1 MVKLQRWQW
10 VVLVAPIVLVVSFLI
25 VSAATQIHAWGLSWI
40 WAIVGL
46 VFVGWRWLL
55 VKWTKPML
63 NEVEAAMTELADA
76 MPEGL
81 GDLGNNGDDRSNSK
95 TVRAEAQLA
104 RVLNQAQE
112 DVPIWAD
119 WQQFWQRCLE
129 LISAIAAIYAPDA
142 KQPLLNIY
150 VPQAYSLMR
159 GTIDD
164 LDQWM
169 EKLGPVLNRLTIA
182 QAYEGY
188 EMYQKL
194 AESSR
199 TVWQLWQWARW
210 IINPAAA
217 VTRTATKGLTTRANQ
232 ELIGNLSQ
240 LLREAVLRNLAQQ
253 AIALYSPIQPQPT
266 LRTER
271 SRSPNPTESQP
282 TSGVE
287 QTRLPRVG
295 KSPNPTEST
304 TPKLQTQSLRE
315 TLQQAQPAALVE
327 AKPLNLLLLGR
338 TGAGKSSVINTL
350 FKAPKAIVDAL
361 PSTDQ
366 IQNYQWETA
375 LGDRLQIWD
384 TPGYE
389 QVNGSAF
396 ASEVLTHA
404 KTCDALLLV
413 TPALDPAL
421 QMDLD
426 FLQSLPKLPT
436 LVIVSQVDRLRPIRE
451 WEPPYDW
458 RSGTRSKEKSIR
470 EALDYRATLFPT
482 DCKVLPLV
490 TWSQTLSQAKDN
502 DRSAWG
508 LDELSLALMDV
519 LPSAQRDRMARF
531 LASQEAQTRAA
542 AEIIDRYCF
551 QMTTTQGLT
560 ALLKTPILNF
570 ISNITTG
577 SSALGAL
584 LATQVPLEHLPLVLG
599 KLQMAYELFVLLRPE
614 AAGNILAFDLRPMVE
629 PLLDVSG
636 APDSNAWSF
645 GQAIVEY
652 WVSGKFPENKF

>member
-1 MVKLQRWQW
+1 MVKLQNWQW
-10 VVLVAPIVLVVSFLI
+10 VVLIGPIVGVVSFLLI
-25 VSAATQIHAWGLSWI
+25 SAAMQIHQWGLSWI

-63 NEVEAAMTELADA
+63 NEVEAAMAELADS
-76 MPEGL
+76 MPDALDGS
-81 GDLGNNGDDRSNSK
+81 DHRTDSK
-95 TVRAEAQLA
+95 TMRAEAQLL

-119 WQQFWQRCLE
+119 WQQFWTRCLE
-129 LISAIAAIYAPDA
+129 LISAIATIYAPDA

-150 VPQAYSLMR
+150 VPQAYTLMR

-169 EKLGPVLNRLTIA
+169 EKLGPVLNRLTIG

-210 IINPAAA
+210 VINPAAA
-217 VTRTATKGLTTRANQ
+217 ATRTATKGLTTRANQ

-240 LLREAVLRNLAQQ
+240 LLREAILRNLAQQ
-253 AIALYSPIQPQPT
+253 AIALYSPTVSI
-266 LRTER
+266 
-271 SRSPNPTESQP
+271 P
-282 TSGVE
+282 TSPPRGLSGAVP
-287 QTRLPRVG
+287 LPLAKARTQ
-295 KSPNPTEST
+295 PA
-304 TPKLQTQSLRE
+304 TPKPQTQSLRDAI
-315 TLQQAQPAALVE
+315 QQAQPAARIDT
-327 AKPLNLLLLGR
+327 APLNLLLIGR
-338 TGAGKSSVINTL
+338 TGAGKSSLINTL
-350 FKAPKAIVDAL
+350 FTSPKAIVDAL

-366 IQNYQWETA
+366 VQNYQWETP
-375 LGDRLQIWD
+375 LGDRLQLWD

-396 ASEVLTHA
+396 ADQVLTHA

-426 FLQSLPKLPT
+426 FLKSLPKLPT
-436 LVIVSQVDRLRPIRE
+436 IVIVTQVDRLRPIRE
-451 WEPPYDW
+451 WDPPYDW
-458 RSGTRSKEKSIR
+458 RSGSRPKETSIR
-470 EALDYRATLFPT
+470 EAIDYRAQLFPQ
-482 DCKVLPLV
+482 DDKVLPLV
-490 TWSQTLSQAKDN
+490 TWAKASDGSQS
-502 DRSAWG
+502 DRNAWG
-508 LDELSLALMDV
+508 VNELSLALLDI
-519 LPSAQRDRMARF
+519 LPPAQRDRMARF
-531 LASQEAQTRAA
+531 LNSQEAQTIAA
-542 AEIIDRYCF
+542 AQIIDRYCF

-570 ISNITTG
+570 LSNLTTG
-577 SSALGAL
+577 SPALGAL

-599 KLQMAYELFVLLRPE
+599 KVQMAYELFVLLKPE
-614 AAGNILAFDLRPMVE
+614 AAGNLLAFDLRPMVE
-629 PLLDVSG
+629 LLLEVSG
-636 APDSNAWSF
+636 PPDRNAWSF

-652 WVSGKFPENKF
+652 WISGTFPAISPEINPENKF

>member
-10 VVLVAPIVLVVSFLI
+10 VVLIAPIAFVVSFLL
-25 VSAATQIHAWGLSWI
+25 VSAAMQIHEWGLSWI

-55 VKWTKPML
+55 VKWTKPMI
-63 NEVEAAMTELADA
+63 NQVEAAMTELADA

-81 GDLGNNGDDRSNSK
+81 GDGDDRADSK
-95 TVRAEAQLA
+95 TMRAGAQLT

-112 DVPIWAD
+112 DLPIWAD
-119 WQQFWQRCLE
+119 WPQFWTRCLE

-150 VPQAYSLMR
+150 VPQAYTLMR

-164 LDQWM
+164 LEQWM
-169 EKLGPVLNRLTIA
+169 GKLAPVLNRLTVG

-188 EMYQKL
+188 QMYQKV

-210 IINPAAA
+210 VINPAAA
-217 VTRTATKGLTTRANQ
+217 ITRTATKGLTTRANQ

-253 AIALYSPIQPQPT
+253 AIALYNPT
-266 LRTER
+266 APAAVRLISGSTLTTTSESTTSESTTSRAER
-271 SRSPNPTESQP
+271 SRSPNPNQP
-282 TSGVE
+282 
-287 QTRLPRVG
+287 
-295 KSPNPTEST
+295 T
-304 TPKLQTQSLRE
+304 TPKPETQSLRE
-315 TLQQAQPAALVE
+315 AIQQAQPALLVE
-327 AKPLNLLLLGR
+327 TKPLNLLLLGR

-350 FKAPKAIVDAL
+350 FTSPKAIVDAL

-366 IQNYQWETA
+366 VQNYQWETP
-375 LGDRLQIWD
+375 LGDHKLQLWD

-396 ASEVLTHA
+396 ADQVLTHA

-426 FLQSLPKLPT
+426 FLKNLPKLPT
-436 LVIVSQVDRLRPIRE
+436 LVIVTQVDRLRPIRE

-458 RSGTRSKEKSIR
+458 RSGTRPKEKSIR
-470 EALDYRATLFPT
+470 EALDYRAALFPS
-482 DCKVLPLV
+482 DCKVLPV
-490 TWSQTLSQAKDN
+490 VNWSEN
-502 DRSAWG
+502 PDRNPWG
-508 LDELSLALMDV
+508 LDELALALMDI
-519 LPSAQRDRMARF
+519 LPPAQRDRMARF
-531 LASQEAQTRAA
+531 LTSQEAQTIAA
-542 AEIIDRYCF
+542 AQIINRYCF

-570 ISNITTG
+570 ISNLTTG
-577 SSALGAL
+577 SPALGAL

-599 KLQMAYELFVLLRPE
+599 KIQMAYELFVLLKPE
-614 AAGNILAFDLRPMVE
+614 AAGNLLAFDLRPMVE

-636 APDSNAWSF
+636 PPDRNAWSF
-645 GQAIVEY
+645 GQTIVEY
-652 WVSGKFPENKF
+652 WISGTFPK

>member
-1 MVKLQRWQW
+1 MVKLQNWQW
-10 VVLVAPIVLVVSFLI
+10 FVLIAPIVGVVSFLLI
-25 VSAATQIHAWGLSWI
+25 SAAMQIHQWGLSWI

-81 GDLGNNGDDRSNSK
+81 DSSSSRDSK
-95 TVRAEAQLA
+95 TIRAESQLM

-112 DVPIWAD
+112 DAPIWAD
-119 WQQFWQRCLE
+119 WPQFWTRCLE

-150 VPQAYSLMR
+150 VPQAYTLMR

-169 EKLGPVLNRLTIA
+169 EKLSPVLNRLTIG

-188 EMYQKL
+188 EMYQKV

-210 IINPAAA
+210 VINPVAAA
-217 VTRTATKGLTTRANQ
+217 TRTATKGLTTRANQ

-240 LLREAVLRNLAQQ
+240 LLREAILRNLAQQ
-253 AIALYSPIQPQPT
+253 AIVLYSPTQPNRGLSEAVREALPLAKAQTTPQTQT
-266 LRTER
+266 LREAI
-271 SRSPNPTESQP
+271 
-282 TSGVE
+282 
-287 QTRLPRVG
+287 
-295 KSPNPTEST
+295 
-304 TPKLQTQSLRE
+304 
-315 TLQQAQPAALVE
+315 QQAQPASIVE
-327 AKPLNLLLLGR
+327 TAPLNLLLLGR

-350 FKAPKAIVDAL
+350 FTSPKAIVDAL

-366 IQNYQWETA
+366 IQNYQWETP
-375 LGDRLQIWD
+375 LGDRLQLWD

-396 ASEVLTHA
+396 AAEVLTHA

-413 TPALDPAL
+413 TPALDPAM

-426 FLQSLPKLPT
+426 FLKSLPNLPT
-436 LVIVSQVDRLRPIRE
+436 IVIVTQVDRLRPIRE

-458 RSGTRSKEKSIR
+458 RSGTKPKEKSIR
-470 EALDYRATLFPT
+470 EAIDYRAALFPT
-482 DCKVLPLV
+482 EFKTLPLV
-490 TWSQTLSQAKDN
+490 TWQPSEDG
-502 DRSAWG
+502 DRNAWG
-508 LDELSLALMDV
+508 VNELSLTLMDI
-519 LPSAQRDRMARF
+519 LPPAERDRMARF
-531 LASQEAQTRAA
+531 LNSQEAQTIAA
-542 AEIIDRYCF
+542 AQIIDRYCF

-570 ISNITTG
+570 LSNITTG
-577 SSALGAL
+577 SPALGAL

-599 KLQMAYELFVLLRPE
+599 KVQMAYELFVLLKPE
-614 AAGNILAFDLRPMVE
+614 AAGNLAKNLSAFDLRPLVE

-636 APDSNAWSF
+636 PPDRNAWRF

-652 WVSGKFPENKF
+652 WISGTLPDEIQK

>member
-1 MVKLQRWQW
+1 MVKLKSWQW
-10 VVLVAPIVLVVSFLI
+10 VVLIGPIVGVVSFLMI
-25 VSAATQIHAWGLSWI
+25 SAAMQIHQWGLSWI

-76 MPEGL
+76 MPDGL
-81 GDLGNNGDDRSNSK
+81 SSQDNRSDSK
-95 TVRAEAQLA
+95 TMRAEAQLLQ
-104 RVLNQAQE
+104 VLSQAQE

-119 WQQFWQRCLE
+119 WPQFWTRCLE

-169 EKLGPVLNRLTIA
+169 EKLGPVLNRLTIG

-188 EMYQKL
+188 EMYQKF
-194 AESSR
+194 AEGSR

-210 IINPAAA
+210 VINPAAA
-217 VTRTATKGLTTRANQ
+217 ATRTATKGLTTRANQ

-253 AIALYSPIQPQPT
+253 AIALYSPT
-266 LRTER
+266 L
-271 SRSPNPTESQP
+271 PNLA
-282 TSGVE
+282 TSKP
-287 QTRLPRVG
+287 LPPATA
-295 KSPNPTEST
+295 KPATAKP
-304 TPKLQTQSLRE
+304 QTQSLRE
-315 TLQQAQPAALVE
+315 AIQQAQPAALVE
-327 AKPLNLLLLGR
+327 TKPLNLLLLGR
-338 TGAGKSSVINTL
+338 TGAGKSSLINTL
-350 FKAPKAIVDAL
+350 FTSPKAIVDAL

-366 IQNYQWETA
+366 VQNYQWETP

-384 TPGYE
+384 SPGYE

-396 ASEVLTHA
+396 ADQVLTHA

-426 FLQSLPKLPT
+426 FLKSLPDLPT
-436 LVIVSQVDRLRPIRE
+436 IVIVTQVDRLRPIRE

-458 RSGTRSKEKSIR
+458 RSGTRPKEKSIR
-470 EALDYRATLFPT
+470 EAINYRAELFPQDDT
-482 DCKVLPLV
+482 VLPLV
-490 TWSQTLSQAKDN
+490 TWAKSSEDGSQS
-502 DRSAWG
+502 DRNAWG
-508 LDELSLALMDV
+508 VNELSLALMDI
-519 LPSAQRDRMARF
+519 LPPAQRDRMARF
-531 LASQEAQTRAA
+531 LTSQEAQTIAA
-542 AEIIDRYCF
+542 AQIIDRYCF

-570 ISNITTG
+570 LSNLTTG
-577 SSALGAL
+577 SPALGAL

-599 KLQMAYELFVLLRPE
+599 KVQMAYELFVLLKPE
-614 AAGNILAFDLRPMVE
+614 AAGNLLALDLRPMME
-629 PLLDVSG
+629 LLLDVSG
-636 APDSNAWSF
+636 PPDRNAWSF

-652 WVSGKFPENKF
+652 WISGTFPAINSEINPENKS